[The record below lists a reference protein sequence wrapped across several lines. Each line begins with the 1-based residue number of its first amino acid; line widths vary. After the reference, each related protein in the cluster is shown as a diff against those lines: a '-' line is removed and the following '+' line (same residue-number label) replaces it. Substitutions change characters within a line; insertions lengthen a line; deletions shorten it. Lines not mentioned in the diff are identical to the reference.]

1 MRVAPLSRGSR
12 ICSGSVEEGE
22 RKIVV
27 GGLAKTR
34 RRLSRRRKPFEYVQH
49 EAGGLQQCDLRSVAG
64 YKKAFAEQGGSG
76 SVSSSLFYV
85 CVKSPQPTQQ
95 DLTFSRQLL
104 RPSVRDV
111 QCRRIR
117 FLATAAL
124 TRWGRHGNRQ
134 FSLGRRNDK
143 QLPDKYQIDAQE

>member
-1 MRVAPLSRGSR
+1 M
-12 ICSGSVEEGE
+12 
-22 RKIVV
+22 
-27 GGLAKTR
+27 TR

-124 TRWGRHGNRQ
+124 TRWGRQGNRQ